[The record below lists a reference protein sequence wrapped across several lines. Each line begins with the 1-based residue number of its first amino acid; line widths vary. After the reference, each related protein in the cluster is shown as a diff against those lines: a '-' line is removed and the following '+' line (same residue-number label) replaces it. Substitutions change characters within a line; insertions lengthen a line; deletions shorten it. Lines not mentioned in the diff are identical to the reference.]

1 MNSNGA
7 RASCPRCGSEDTMRA
22 HPGAMRLLH
31 PDGARAA
38 RSLACAPEARAPM
51 NLHGARASRPRHVS
65 EGTMPSLPG
74 AMRPLHPDGARAAR
88 SALRRRVAGTGNR
101 GAGVTARHYVIMR
114 PVC

>member
-51 NLHGARASRPRHVS
+51 NLNGAWASRPREAS
-65 EGTMPSLPG
+65 PG
-74 AMRPLHPDGARAAR
+74 SAGVPPALRLRGHDAR
-88 SALRRRVAGTGNR
+88 ALRRNATATPGRSAGVSLACMRAR
-101 GAGVTARHYVIMR
+101 GACTQGLL
-114 PVC
+114 